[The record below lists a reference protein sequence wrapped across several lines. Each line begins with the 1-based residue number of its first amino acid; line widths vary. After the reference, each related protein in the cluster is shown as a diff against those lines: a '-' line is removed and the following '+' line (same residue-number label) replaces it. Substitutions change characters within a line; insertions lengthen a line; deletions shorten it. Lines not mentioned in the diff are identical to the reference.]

1 MLLMISRAVNGGT
14 FWYKSENVFIA
25 LHQLS
30 ARFINLPLRQLGP
43 MPHTIVVLTL
53 IMIIPVALLFF
64 GLTSAVQR
72 MDKSKLFAYTYAALG
87 ATVPFASL
95 MTFSILIKPIYVMRY
110 VLPSLPFFLLLLAAG
125 LCELPLLI
133 MTTGFALLLTA
144 NVFGTVEYYRVPTK
158 PD

>member
-1 MLLMISRAVNGGT
+1 
-14 FWYKSENVFIA
+14 
-25 LHQLS
+25 
-30 ARFINLPLRQLGP
+30 
-43 MPHTIVVLTL
+43 
-53 IMIIPVALLFF
+53 
-64 GLTSAVQR
+64 

-158 PD
+158 PDRRILIISVPSIGRFPPRLPQIIRGSG